1 MMNYLLKGTSVF
13 MKSLSVVNHQSVL
26 LSCLHPRTLVP
37 LTSVSVNSHRH
48 SSTYKPTPARG
59 LAAQLVDISSDK
71 VKPYLKLARV
81 DRPIGVWLLYWPCG
95 WSIAMAADAGCF
107 PDAKM
112 LTLFAVGAAVMRGAG
127 CTINDMWDKDI
138 DKAVERTRDR
148 PIAKGIISQ
157 GDALKFLAGQ
167 LSVALAV
174 LLQLNWYSVFLGASS
189 LGLVVIYPLM
199 KRITYWPQLVLGMTF
214 NWGALLGWSAIHGSV
229 DWAVCLPLYAA
240 GVCWTIIYDTIYAHQ
255 DVADDLLIGI
265 KSTAIKFGENTKLFL
280 SLFSVGMV
288 SNLLLSGV
296 MADQTLPFYCST
308 AIITGH
314 LCHQLYTLDIHNP
327 SDCGKKFVSN
337 KLIGLILFGGI
348 ILGNLAKPKR
358 TEVTNQEKQPQ
369 LVS

>member
-1 MMNYLLKGTSVF
+1 M
-13 MKSLSVVNHQSVL
+13 
-26 LSCLHPRTLVP
+26 
-37 LTSVSVNSHRH
+37 
-48 SSTYKPTPARG
+48 
-59 LAAQLVDISSDK
+59 
-71 VKPYLKLARV
+71 
-81 DRPIGVWLLYWPCG
+81 PIGVWLLYWPCG